1 MQLSC
6 ASDLTPRRTLCDAKK
21 VEIQPETKSGLTP
34 LLKPK
39 SYPHSNPLSIFQL
52 TLASFKLTRIFLLN
66 NINVIKFTDFGQ
78 RPGKEL
84 LEFGEIDTC

>member
-1 MQLSC
+1 MYIFRC
-6 ASDLTPRRTLCDAKK
+6 KK
-21 VEIQPETKSGLTP
+21 VEIQPETKSGFTP
-34 LLKPK
+34 PLKPK

-52 TLASFKLTRIFLLN
+52 TLASYKLTRIFLLN
-66 NINVIKFTDFGQ
+66 NINLIKFTDFGQ

>member
-1 MQLSC
+1 MQLNC
-6 ASDLTPRRTLCDAKK
+6 ASDLTLRRTLCDAKK

-39 SYPHSNPLSIFQL
+39 SYLHSNLLSIFQL

-66 NINVIKFTDFGQ
+66 NINLIKFTDFGQ